1 MTAPCAQED
10 RIQNIEGAVK
20 EINRDLSSISSDIA
34 VIKDRMETVLDKV
47 EDHEHLLRGTSG
59 YSGVVAS
66 IENSNRL
73 IDKFDKAM
81 FSDGGFADN
90 IKVMNSYVKK
100 HEEEDKSKT
109 AERKDNFK
117 WLWRLVVGSAVT
129 AILGWIYVLINLK

>member
-1 MTAPCAQED
+1 MSTPCLQED
-10 RIQNIEGAVK
+10 RIENIEISVK
-20 EINRDLSSISSDIA
+20 EINKDISCISSDIA
-34 VIKDRMETVLDKV
+34 VIKDRMGTVLDKV
-47 EDHEHLLRGTSG
+47 EDHEHLLRGTNG

-66 IENSNRL
+66 IENSNKL

-81 FSDGGFADN
+81 FSDGGFADSVKA
-90 IKVMNSYVKK
+90 INSYIKK
-100 HEEEDKSKT
+100 REEDDKSKT